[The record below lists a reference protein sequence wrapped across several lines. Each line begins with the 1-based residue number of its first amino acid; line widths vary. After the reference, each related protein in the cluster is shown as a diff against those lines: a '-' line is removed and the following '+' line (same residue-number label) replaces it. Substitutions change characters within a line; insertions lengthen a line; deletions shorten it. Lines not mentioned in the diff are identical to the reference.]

1 MKLAI
6 IGGGGVRAPLL
17 VAAALR
23 RAREIRLEELCLL
36 DIDLRRLELIGGLC
50 KELARQMDSPVRVVT
65 AQDAP
70 AALDGA
76 GYIVT
81 TVRVGGESGRVQ
93 DERIALSQGVL
104 GQETTGPGGFAMAMR
119 SVPAILEYA
128 RLAQTYA
135 PRAWL
140 FNFTNPAGLV
150 AQALQAAGFERCV
163 GICDG
168 ANLAQRDV
176 AHWLG
181 LPYNQVRAEVFGL
194 NHLSWARRVWVNGE
208 DVLPQLL
215 GDPAFCAQSSLR
227 VFEPALLRLL
237 GLFPNEYLYYYY
249 YAEKALEQIQNEPRT
264 RGEEILE
271 LNVALLEGLEQ
282 PEMRL
287 DPHLALQYY
296 LAYEERRSSTY
307 MYYARVARQ
316 SEDSP
321 GSASPPG
328 ASGAGASQAEP
339 APVEP
344 SPEQSEGYAGVALDV
359 MEALESGKPSYTA
372 LNIPNQGAIDGM
384 GADDVVEVSCE
395 VADGAIRPLP
405 IGAVPEAAA
414 GLMGS
419 VKLYERLAVQAILQ
433 RSRSLA
439 VQALMAHPLV
449 LSYSRA
455 ASLVE
460 AYLKIHAQFTG
471 DWE

>member
-23 RAREIRLEELCLL
+23 RAREIHLEELCLL

-50 KELARQMDSPVRVVT
+50 QQIARQMDSPVRVVT
-65 AQDAP
+65 ALDAP

-81 TVRVGGESGRVQ
+81 TVRVGGEAGRVQ

-128 RLAQTYA
+128 RLAQSYA
-135 PRAWL
+135 PHAWL

-150 AQALQAAGFERCV
+150 AQALQAVGFERCV

-168 ANLAQRDV
+168 ANLAQHDV
-176 AHWLG
+176 ARWLG

-194 NHLSWARRVWVNGE
+194 NHLSWARRVWVNNK
-208 DVLPQLL
+208 DVLPELL

-237 GLFPNEYLYYYY
+237 GLYPNEYLYYYY
-249 YAEKALEQIQNEPRT
+249 YAERALEQIQDEPRT

-271 LNVALLEGLEQ
+271 LNEALLKGLEQ

-287 DPHLALQYY
+287 DPHRALQFY
-296 LAYEERRSSTY
+296 LAYEERRGSTY
-307 MYYARVARQ
+307 MHYARRARQ
-316 SEDSP
+316 PEDAP

-328 ASGAGASQAEP
+328 ASGADAS
-339 APVEP
+339 PVEP

-359 MEALESGKPSYTA
+359 IAALESGEAACTA
-372 LNIPNQGAIDGM
+372 LNVPNRGAIDGM
-384 GADDVVEVSCE
+384 RADDVVEVSCE
-395 VADGAIRPLP
+395 VTDGAIRPLP
-405 IGAVPEAAA
+405 IGAVPETVA
-414 GLMGS
+414 GLIES
-419 VKLYERLAVQAILQ
+419 VKHYERLAVQAILQ
-433 RSRSLA
+433 RSRPLA

-449 LSYSRA
+449 LSYSSA
-455 ASLVE
+455 ARLVE
-460 AYLKIHAQFTG
+460 AYLKVHAQFTG

>member
-17 VAAALR
+17 VTAALR
-23 RAREIRLEELCLL
+23 RAGNIHLEELCLL
-36 DIDLRRLELIGGLC
+36 DIDARRLELIGGLC
-50 KELARQMDSPVRVVT
+50 KQIARQMSSPVRVVT
-65 AQDAP
+65 TLNAP

-81 TVRVGGESGRVQ
+81 TVRVGGEAGRVQ
-93 DERIALSQGVL
+93 DERIALNLGVL

-119 SVPAILEYA
+119 SVPAILDYA
-128 RLAQTYA
+128 LLARTYA

-168 ANLAQRDV
+168 ANLAQHDV
-176 AHWLG
+176 ARWLG
-181 LPYNQVRAEVFGL
+181 LPSRQVRAKVFGL
-194 NHLSWARRVWVNGE
+194 NHLSWARYVWVK
-208 DVLPQLL
+208 DKDMLPELL
-215 GDPAFCAQSSLR
+215 SDPAFCAQSSLR

-249 YAEKALEQIQNEPRT
+249 YAERALDQIQNDTRT

-271 LNVALLEGLEQ
+271 LNEALLKGLEQ
-282 PEMRL
+282 PEFRT
-287 DPHLALQYY
+287 DPHRALKFY

-307 MYYARVARQ
+307 MHYARQA
-316 SEDSP
+316 DSS
-321 GSASPPG
+321 SAIQTG
-328 ASGAGASQAEP
+328 ASRTDSSQAEP
-339 APVEP
+339 TLGEP
-344 SPEQSEGYAGVALDV
+344 TPEQSEGYAGVALDV
-359 MEALESGKPSYTA
+359 ITALESGEPTYTA
-372 LNIPNQGAIDGM
+372 LNVPNQGAIDGM
-384 GADDVVEVSCE
+384 QADDVVEVSCE
-395 VADGAIRPLP
+395 VADGAIRPLR
-405 IGAVPEAAA
+405 IGAIPEVAVA

-433 RSRSLA
+433 RSRPLA

-455 ASLVE
+455 ARLVE
-460 AYLKIHAQFTG
+460 AYLKAHAQFTG